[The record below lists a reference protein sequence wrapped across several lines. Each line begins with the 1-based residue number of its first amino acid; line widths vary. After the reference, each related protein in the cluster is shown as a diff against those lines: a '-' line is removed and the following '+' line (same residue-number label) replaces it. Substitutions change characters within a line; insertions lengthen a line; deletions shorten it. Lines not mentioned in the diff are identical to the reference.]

1 MHLGQNR
8 HGMASGFKNRR
19 WIRVW
24 QRLGGSLSGAFLMVA
39 AVAADARV
47 EFNRDVR
54 PILAEHCLNCHG
66 FDEKT
71 RKGGLRL
78 DVREDALRGGK
89 SGKGAIRPGHLIGSE
104 LIQRIRTADPDDQM
118 PPPESGNPL
127 SPAQIQV
134 LEKWVAQGGDY
145 QAHWAFIPPE
155 RPTVPEVKQAGWARS
170 ALDNF
175 VQARL
180 EKEGLTPAPEA
191 DRVSL
196 IRRATLDLTGLPP
209 SLGDIDAFLSDPDSD
224 AYEKVVDRLLASA
237 QYGERMAVD
246 WMDAARYAD
255 THGYHIDSARDMT
268 AWRDGVMDA
277 FNRNQSFDQFTLEQL
292 AGDLLPEATPAQKV
306 ASGFNRN
313 HMINYEGGAIADEY
327 LNAYIVDRIN
337 TTTTVWMG
345 LTVACAQCHDHKYDP
360 ITMRDYYGLYAIFN
374 GVPENGL
381 DGRHGNAVPV
391 VRLPTRDQQEELG
404 RLRAVLQTAESRL
417 AQPPAEVVGELEQ
430 WKASLSE
437 ADILAGLPE
446 PLRNV
451 VALAPES
458 RSAEQAS
465 ELEKHF
471 KEKVS
476 VSWKRLRDEVADA
489 RKAVEG
495 FEKAIPTSMVM
506 GEMAQPRDSFILVRG
521 QYDQK
526 GDKVGRALPSAL
538 PGLPDADGADRLTLA
553 RWLINPRHP
562 LTARVTVNR
571 YWQMFFGNG
580 LVKSSENFG
589 TQGDLPTHP
598 ELLDWLATEF
608 IRTGWDMK
616 RLHRTILTSSTY
628 RQASRVGRERYER
641 DPENRWLGRG
651 PRFRLQAEF
660 LRDLALDVSGLLD
673 PRIGG
678 AAVFP
683 YQPAGLWEELM
694 SRQDNDAFTA
704 QKYVTSKGS
713 DLYRR
718 TLYTFIKRTSPH
730 PSLSNFDAPDRQV
743 CSVRRPRTNTPLQ
756 ALALMNDPTYVEAAR
771 KLAERVM
778 EAAPDSRRRIIHGFR
793 LATGRVPSD
802 REIQLLQELYEA
814 QLAGF
819 RAHPYRAGDLL
830 KVGESAVGAVDH
842 LELAAWTVVAN
853 AILNLD
859 ETLTKG

>member
-1 MHLGQNR
+1 M
-8 HGMASGFKNRR
+8 SGRC
-19 WIRVW
+19 
-24 QRLGGSLSGAFLMVA
+24 SLVLLLAGVGT
-39 AVAADARV
+39 AADTRI

-89 SGKGAIRPGHLIGSE
+89 SGKAAINPAQPNGSE
-104 LIQRIRTADPDDQM
+104 LIQRIRTQDPDDQM
-118 PPPESGNPL
+118 PPPEAGNPL
-127 SPAQIQV
+127 TTAQIQI
-134 LEKWVAQGGDY
+134 LEKWVTQGGDY
-145 QAHWAFIPPE
+145 QPHWAFIPPE
-155 RPTVPEVKQAGWARS
+155 RPAMPEVQQAGWVRSPLDAFVLARI
-170 ALDNF
+170 
-175 VQARL
+175 
-180 EKEGLTPAPEA
+180 EKEGWTPAPEA
-191 DRVSL
+191 DRASL
-196 IRRATLDLTGLPP
+196 IRRASLDLTGLPP
-209 SLGDIDAFLSDPDSD
+209 SLGDIDAFLSDPDPD

-237 QYGERMAVD
+237 RYGERMAVD

-268 AWRDGVMDA
+268 AWRDGVMEA
-277 FNRNQSFDQFTLEQL
+277 FNRNQPFDQFTLEQL
-292 AGDLLPEATPAQKV
+292 AGDLLPDATPTQKV

-313 HMINYEGGAIADEY
+313 HMINYEGGAIAEEY

-391 VRLPTRDQQEELG
+391 EKLPTRGQEAELARLRTVLRNAETQLANPPTDVASEMQQWMASLASPDVIAALPESLRSAASVSPADRSADQSAELG
-404 RLRAVLQTAESRL
+404 
-417 AQPPAEVVGELEQ
+417 
-430 WKASLSE
+430 
-437 ADILAGLPE
+437 
-446 PLRNV
+446 
-451 VALAPES
+451 
-458 RSAEQAS
+458 
-465 ELEKHF
+465 KHF
-471 KEKVS
+471 RERVS
-476 VSWKRLRDEVADA
+476 SHWKSLRDAVADA
-489 RKAVEG
+489 RKAVESG
-495 FEKAIPTSMVM
+495 EKSIPTAMVM

-521 QYDQK
+521 QYDKK
-526 GDKVGRALPSAL
+526 GDKVSRALPSAL
-538 PGLPDADGADRLTLA
+538 PGLPEANGADRLTLA
-553 RWLINPRHP
+553 RWLVGPRHP

-598 ELLDWLATEF
+598 ELLDWMATEF
-608 IRTGWDMK
+608 VQTGWDMK
-616 RLHRTILTSSTY
+616 RLHRMILTSSTY
-628 RQASRVGRERYER
+628 RQSSRVGRERYGR
-641 DPENRWLGRG
+641 DPENRLLGRG

-704 QKYVTSKGS
+704 QKYVHSKGA

-743 CSVRRPRTNTPLQ
+743 CAVRRPRTNTPLQ

-771 KLAERVM
+771 KLAERAM
-778 EAAPDSRRRIIHGFR
+778 EAAPDTRRRIIHAFR
-793 LATGRVPSD
+793 LATGRIPED
-802 REIQLLQELYEA
+802 REIRMLEELYDA
-814 QLAGF
+814 QLAE
-819 RAHPYRAGDLL
+819 YRAQPDRAGTLL
-830 KVGESAVGAVDH
+830 KVGESAVGTLDP
-842 LELAAWTVVAN
+842 LQLAAWTVVAN